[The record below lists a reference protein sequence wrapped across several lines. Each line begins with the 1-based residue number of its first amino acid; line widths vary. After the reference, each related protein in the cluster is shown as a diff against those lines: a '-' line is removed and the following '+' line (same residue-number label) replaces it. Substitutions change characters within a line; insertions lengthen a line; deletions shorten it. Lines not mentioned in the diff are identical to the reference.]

1 MIRCAVLLLA
11 LLVAPATVFSSEE
24 ECRQQARQLKA
35 DDITGPRPSAITD
48 LHSWEIDRLGN
59 QLFRAERFAAAF
71 NCFEA
76 AVLAA
81 RQTNDRFAL
90 AVSLKDRGITHRYLA
105 RHEQALTDLSEAVE
119 HFRQLDPEGPY
130 YLSTLENLGMSYA
143 ALGVHERALPLYDE
157 ELAIA
162 RKRNDAALLYASL
175 VRLGD
180 AALGLD
186 RPELALAQFD
196 EALRYASASLEPL
209 PQRWPLYGSAGALVD
224 LGRIPEAIERIDRA
238 IALAAAAGNDFYHF
252 EDLATKGAI
261 LTDSDPK
268 RAVALLREAGRL
280 RGNHESSGP
289 WEFDHRLARA
299 LRRAG
304 DFDQAIEHARRAI
317 ALLESTN
324 PAATPESFRATYYET
339 HQSLYVTLALSLLD
353 RAAPGTLGDADRI
366 AAWDAIELGRSLRQA
381 NRQSVDSRL
390 TQSNLPALLER
401 LGTTRA
407 LVAYVTTREELIVFV
422 VANGRL
428 TCVRT
433 RIPEQRIADR
443 VGLLID
449 LWRADDEA
457 AAAPIARRL
466 GSEIVA
472 PWIEAIPSSV
482 QELVIC
488 PMGLLNHLPFEYL
501 PGNAAGERLIDRFA
515 ISYVPSAAVLLTG
528 SAPEPGAPVSGLF
541 IAGGEGGEGVAA
553 ARSETARASSR
564 DRWLNELY
572 LAEGLSDPAHA
583 LPPLPGARA
592 EVDALA
598 RFKGRDGLVLRGE
611 QATVDAISQLA
622 LNRFG
627 ILHFA
632 THGRVS
638 ERNPEW
644 SALLLSPKAEGAD
657 VSDGWLRARDISN
670 WTLDAQLVVL
680 SACETAHGRS
690 LRGDGVQSLARAF
703 LHAGAQSVVASL
715 WLANDAR
722 TAELMP
728 HFYGELARGTPIA
741 EALRR
746 TKLAAERDHT
756 VPISGRA
763 AFVLLGDG
771 HHTVPLAPDSDISL
785 RLAAGLLVALGAMGF
800 VLLRYRRRDATAATQ
815 LGSGLQREAP
825 SHSDR

>member
-24 ECRQQARQLKA
+24 ECRQQARQLRA
-35 DDITGPRPSAITD
+35 DGITDPRPSAITD
-48 LHSWEIDRLGN
+48 LHSWEIDRFGN

-90 AVSLKDRGITHRYLA
+90 AVSLKDRGIAHRYLV

-119 HFRQLDPEGPY
+119 LFRQLDPDGPY
-130 YLSTLENLGMSYA
+130 YLSTLENLGMSYT
-143 ALGVHERALPLYDE
+143 ALGVHERALALYDE
-157 ELAIA
+157 GLAIA
-162 RKRNDAALLYASL
+162 RKRNDPALLYASL

-186 RPELALAQFD
+186 RPEVALAQFD
-196 EALRYASASLEPL
+196 EALRYASASVEPL
-209 PQRWPLYGSAGALVD
+209 PHRWPLYGSAGALAE
-224 LGRIPEAIERIDRA
+224 LGRIPEAIERIDRSMM
-238 IALAAAAGNDFYHF
+238 LAAAAGNDFYHF
-252 EDLATKGAI
+252 EDLATKGAL
-261 LTDSDPK
+261 LTDSDPQ
-268 RAVALLREAGRL
+268 RAVALLREAGWL

-289 WEFDHRLARA
+289 WAFDHRLARA

-304 DFDQAIEHARRAI
+304 EFDQAIEHARRAI

-353 RAAPGTLGDADRI
+353 RAVPGPPGDADRV
-366 AAWDAIELGRSLRQA
+366 AAWDAIELGRNLRQA
-381 NRQSVDSRL
+381 NRHTVDTRL

-407 LVAYVTTREELIVFV
+407 LVEYVMTHEELIVFV

-428 TCVRT
+428 TAVRT
-433 RIPEQRIADR
+433 KIPEQRIADR

-466 GSEIVA
+466 GFEIVA
-472 PWIEAIPSSV
+472 PWIDEIPPGV

-488 PMGLLNHLPFEYL
+488 PTGLLNHVPFEYV
-501 PGNAAGERLIDRFA
+501 PRNAAGGRLIDRFA
-515 ISYVPSAAVLLTG
+515 ISYAPSAALLLTG
-528 SAPEPGAPVSGLF
+528 SVLEPSAPVSGLF
-541 IAGGEGGEGVAA
+541 IAGGEGGAA
-553 ARSETARASSR
+553 VRSDTARASSR

-572 LAEGLSDPAHA
+572 LAEGLSDPAHS
-583 LPPLPGARA
+583 LLPLPGARA

-611 QATVDAISQLA
+611 QATVDAISRLA

-644 SALLLSPKAEGAD
+644 SALLLSPKTDGDE

-728 HFYGELARGTPIA
+728 RFYGELARGTPIA

-771 HHTVPLAPDSDISL
+771 HHTVPLAPDSDISV
-785 RLAAGLLVALGAMGF
+785 RSAAGLLVALGVIAL
-800 VLLRYRRRDATAATQ
+800 VLLRYRRRDAMAATP

-825 SHSDR
+825 PHSDR

>member
-1 MIRCAVLLLA
+1 VIRCAVLLLA
-11 LLVAPATVFSSEE
+11 LLVAPARVFSTEE

-35 DDITGPRPSAITD
+35 DGITDPRPSAITD
-48 LHSWEIDRLGN
+48 PHSWELDRLGN

-71 NCFEA
+71 SCFEA

-81 RQTNDRFAL
+81 RRTNDRFAL
-90 AVSLKDRGITHRYLA
+90 AVSLKDRGIAHRYLV

-119 HFRQLDPEGPY
+119 LFRQLDPNGPY

-143 ALGVHERALPLYDE
+143 ALGVHERALALYDE

-162 RKRNDAALLYASL
+162 RRRNDPALLYASL

-196 EALRYASASLEPL
+196 EALRYAFASLEPL
-209 PQRWPLYGSAGALVD
+209 PQRWPLYGSAAALVD
-224 LGRIPEAIERIDRA
+224 LGRIPEAIERIDRTMM
-238 IALAAAAGNDFYHF
+238 LAAAAGNDFYHF
-252 EDLATKGAI
+252 EDLSMKGAL

-280 RGNHESSGP
+280 RGSHESSGP
-289 WEFDHRLARA
+289 WGFDHRLARA
-299 LRRAG
+299 LRHAG
-304 DFDQAIEHARRAI
+304 EFDQAIEHARRAI
-317 ALLESTN
+317 VLLESTD

-353 RAAPGTLGDADRI
+353 RAAPGTLGDTDRV
-366 AAWDAIELGRSLRQA
+366 AAWDAVELGRSLRQA
-381 NRQSVDSRL
+381 KRQAVDARL
-390 TQSNLPALLER
+390 TQSNLPALLDR
-401 LGTTRA
+401 LGTKRA
-407 LVAYVTTREELIVFV
+407 LVEYVTTREELIVFV

-428 TCVRT
+428 TAVRT

-443 VGLLID
+443 IGLLID

-457 AAAPIARRL
+457 AAEPIARRL

-472 PWIEAIPSSV
+472 PWIDAIPPGV

-501 PGNAAGERLIDRFA
+501 PSNANGERLLDRFA
-515 ISYVPSAAVLLTG
+515 ISYVPSAAMLLAGSVL
-528 SAPEPGAPVSGLF
+528 EPSAPVSGLF
-541 IAGGEGGEGVAA
+541 IAGGEGGAT

-598 RFKGRDGLVLRGE
+598 RFKGRDGLVLRGD
-611 QATVDAISQLA
+611 QATVDAVSRLA

-638 ERNPEW
+638 ERNPGW
-644 SALLLSPKAEGAD
+644 SALMLSPKADGGD

-670 WTLDAQLVVL
+670 LTLDAQLVVL
-680 SACETAHGRS
+680 SACETARGRS

-746 TKLAAERDHT
+746 TKLAAERDRT

-771 HHTVPLAPDSDISL
+771 HHTVPLAPDSDIGL
-785 RLAAGLLVALGAMGF
+785 RLAAGLLVALGAMAF
-800 VLLRYRRRDATAATQ
+800 VLLRYRRRDAMAAAP

>member
-1 MIRCAVLLLA
+1 MNRCAVLVLA
-11 LLVAPATVFSSEE
+11 LLFAPLGVFGSEE
-24 ECRQQARQLKA
+24 DCREQARQLNA
-35 DDITGPRPSAITD
+35 GAITDPRPTAITD
-48 LHSWEIDRLGN
+48 LHSWELDRLGN
-59 QLFRAERFAAAF
+59 QLFRADRFAAAF
-71 NCFEA
+71 VCFQS

-81 RQTNDRFAL
+81 RQTTDRFAL
-90 AVSLKDRGITHRYLA
+90 AVALKDRGITHRYMV
-105 RHEQALTDLSEAVE
+105 RHEQALTDLSEAQE
-119 HFRQLDPEGPY
+119 LFRELDPEGPFY
-130 YLSTLENLGMSYA
+130 VSTLLNLGMSFA
-143 ALGVHERALPLYDE
+143 ALGVHERALALYDE
-157 ELAIA
+157 QLAIA
-162 RKRNDAALLYASL
+162 RARNDPGMLYASL

-196 EALRYASASLEPL
+196 EALRYASTSLEPL

-289 WEFDHRLARA
+289 WAFEHRLARA

-304 DFDQAIEHARRAI
+304 EFDQAIEHARRAI
-317 ALLESTN
+317 ALLESTD
-324 PAATPESFRATYYET
+324 PAATPESFRPTYYER
-339 HQSLYVTLALSLLD
+339 HQWLYITLALSLLD
-353 RAAPGTLGDADRI
+353 RAVPDTKGDADRI
-366 AAWDAIELGRSLRQA
+366 AAWDAIELGRSLRRA
-381 NRQSVDSRL
+381 NRESVDARL
-390 TQSNLPALLER
+390 TQSNLPTILAR

-407 LVAYVTTREELIVFV
+407 LIEYVTTREEVIVFV
-422 VANGRL
+422 IANGRL

-433 RIPEQRIADR
+433 RIPEQQIADR
-443 VGLLID
+443 VGLLND

-472 PWIEAIPSSV
+472 PWIDAIPSSV

-501 PGNAAGERLIDRFA
+501 PSNSAGDRLIDRFA
-515 ISYVPSAAVLLTG
+515 ISYVPSAELLLNGPVT
-528 SAPEPGAPVSGLF
+528 EPSAPVSGLF
-541 IAGGEGGEGVAA
+541 IAGGEGVAA
-553 ARSETARASSR
+553 AGPGTVRANSR

-572 LAEGLSDPAHA
+572 QAEGLSDPAHA
-583 LPPLPGARA
+583 LLPLPGARA
-592 EVDALA
+592 EVDVLA

-611 QATVDAISQLA
+611 QATVDAISRLA

-644 SALLLSPKAEGAD
+644 SALMLSPGTDGVE

-800 VLLRYRRRDATAATQ
+800 VLLRYRRRNAMAATP

-825 SHSDR
+825 SHSER